1 MADLEGNQLPGANRG
16 SFLTFP
22 MGFVLGLFTA
32 VFGSF
37 LMEEAH
43 GQEPQSVLVEDAA
56 RVSGDWGIQRVQAVP
71 GQRIPVRLS
80 LQEIN
85 RISFED
91 DEAFNVRVAENNV
104 PGAPII
110 QFERDN
116 RTGDMYA
123 TIANGAAGQV
133 LSAFVTTDRGHT
145 YHLLF
150 TIENQ
155 PATQIIIAGPTANDQ
170 FELSS
175 SDSSAPYQQRI
186 VEFATFALQEQG
198 ISSQERVR
206 PIEISEDVVLLSM
219 GHVEGGAFVGQVFS
233 LQNRSNQ
240 TFPINH
246 QAFLADG
253 ILAVVSAED
262 TVPPATSVRLVM
274 IEREE

>member
-104 PGAPII
+104 RGAPII

-133 LSAFVTTDRGHT
+133 LSAFVTTDLGHT

-155 PATQIIIAGPTANDQ
+155 PATHVTIAGPTANDQ

-175 SDSSAPYQQRI
+175 SDSSAPINNASWSSRLLRSKSRESLARSGYAPSRFLKTWSFCQWGMSKAALSSARSSRCRTGPTRRSRSTIRLSWLMGFWRLSLLRTPYRQRLPC
-186 VEFATFALQEQG
+186 V
-198 ISSQERVR
+198 SS
-206 PIEISEDVVLLSM
+206 
-219 GHVEGGAFVGQVFS
+219 
-233 LQNRSNQ
+233 
-240 TFPINH
+240 
-246 QAFLADG
+246 
-253 ILAVVSAED
+253 
-262 TVPPATSVRLVM
+262 
-274 IEREE
+274 